1 MKVQRHDEDEPAID
15 VRKAVEWLLIFAV
28 FVALLAVLYTGG
40 SY

>member
-1 MKVQRHDEDEPAID
+1 MKIQRHDEDGPSID
-15 VRKAVEWLLIFAV
+15 VRKAIEWLLIVAV